1 MNSVIFSAMAKVF
14 FWVMLLFS
22 ILILMRGHDQPGGGF
37 VGGLVAAMAVGV
49 IALADGVG
57 AARRRLVIHPVILIG
72 IGVVSAIAS
81 GLPGLFL
88 DTGFLSHQWLIFE
101 NGFKLGT
108 TMLFD
113 LGVYFV
119 VLGGMLSL
127 IFRLYE
133 DAP

>member
-14 FWVMLLFS
+14 FWVMLFFS
-22 ILILMRGHDQPGGGF
+22 VLILMRGHDQPGGGF

-57 AARRRLVIHPVILIG
+57 AARQRLVIHPVILIG
-72 IGVVSAIAS
+72 VGVISAIAS
-81 GLPGLFL
+81 GLPGLFF
-88 DTGFLSHQWLIFE
+88 DTGFLSHQWLIFD